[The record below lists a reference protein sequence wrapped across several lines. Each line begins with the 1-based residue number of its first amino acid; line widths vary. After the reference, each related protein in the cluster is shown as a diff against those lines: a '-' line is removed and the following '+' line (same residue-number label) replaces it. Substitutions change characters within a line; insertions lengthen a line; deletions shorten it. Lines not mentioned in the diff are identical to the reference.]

1 MAPQVSAGF
10 KMTHTLDSRLAVSP
24 KSAQQS
30 IESHVMRAVGR
41 KKGFFRPI
49 FGDTPENAPVPRAWM
64 LI

>member
-1 MAPQVSAGF
+1 MAPQASAGF
-10 KMTHTLDSRLAVSP
+10 KVTHTPYSRLAVSL

-30 IESHVMRAVGR
+30 IESKRNGLMGQ

-49 FGDTPENAPVPRAWM
+49 SGSIPGNARFPGMYV

>member
-10 KMTHTLDSRLAVSP
+10 KLTHTLDSRLAVSP

-30 IESHVMRAVGR
+30 IESNVIRAVGR

-49 FGDTPENAPVPRAWM
+49 FGGASKLTP
-64 LI
+64 I

>member
-10 KMTHTLDSRLAVSP
+10 KVTHTLDSSLAVSP

-30 IESHVMRAVGR
+30 IESNVMRAVGR

-49 FGDTPENAPVPRAWM
+49 LGDARENVLFPRAPM